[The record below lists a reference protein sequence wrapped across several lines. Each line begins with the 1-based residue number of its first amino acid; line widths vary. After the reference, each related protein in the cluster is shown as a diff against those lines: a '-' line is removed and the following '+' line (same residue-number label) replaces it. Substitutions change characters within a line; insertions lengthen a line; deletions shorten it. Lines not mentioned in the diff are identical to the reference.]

1 MSDTLRTIA
10 DRIAV
15 DEADFFRAFQ
25 ADRWK
30 PTVSRR
36 PVDVLERL
44 SRGFFLVCELK
55 KASPSKGLIRADF
68 DPVSLAR
75 AYEAGGAGA
84 LSVLTEKN
92 FFLGSKDYLKSVR
105 AVTGLPLLRKDF
117 IFHPAQ
123 VYEAFDLG
131 ADLVLLIA
139 ALLDDKTL
147 LELHRLI
154 RSLGMTPLVE
164 VHDEAELERA
174 MRVDPVL
181 IGVNNRDL
189 RTLKTDFS
197 TSLRLKMQ
205 IPATVAAIAESSI
218 ETPEQL
224 RQLQDAGFAGALVG
238 ESLMRQED
246 VSLAVRR
253 LKSLLAP

>member
-10 DRIAV
+10 DRIAA
-15 DEADFFRAFQ
+15 DEADFFRAFR

-30 PTVSRR
+30 PAGSRR

-44 SRGFFLVCELK
+44 TRGFFLVCELK
-55 KASPSKGLIRADF
+55 KASPSKGLIREDF

-92 FFLGSKDYLKSVR
+92 YFLGSKDYLKSVR

-131 ADLVLLIA
+131 ADLVLLIV
-139 ALLDDKTL
+139 ALLDDKRL

-174 MRVDPVL
+174 LRVEPVL

-246 VSLAVRR
+246 VALAVRR

>member
-30 PTVSRR
+30 PSVSRR

-44 SRGFFLVCELK
+44 TRGFFLVCELK
-55 KASPSKGLIRADF
+55 KASPSKGLIREDF
-68 DPVSLAR
+68 NPVSLAR

-92 FFLGSKDYLKSVR
+92 YFLGSKDYLKSVR

-123 VYEAFDLG
+123 IFEAFDLG

-139 ALLDDKTL
+139 ALLDDKVL
-147 LELHRLI
+147 AELHRLV

-174 MRVDPVL
+174 LRVDPML
-181 IGVNNRDL
+181 IGINNRDL